1 MKWWE
6 KVDKFDAEMKKDIL
20 ESGLLESWVNL
31 HRHTTPENRAAI
43 KDVITKCGLNSEA
56 NEIVRKAHKKPTQ

>member
-6 KVDKFDAEMKKDIL
+6 KADKFDAEMKKEII

-31 HRHTTPENRAAI
+31 HRHTTPENRNII
-43 KDVITKCGLNSEA
+43 KRLITLLGLNNEA
-56 NEIVRKAHKKPTQ
+56 NEIVRKAHKKPTK